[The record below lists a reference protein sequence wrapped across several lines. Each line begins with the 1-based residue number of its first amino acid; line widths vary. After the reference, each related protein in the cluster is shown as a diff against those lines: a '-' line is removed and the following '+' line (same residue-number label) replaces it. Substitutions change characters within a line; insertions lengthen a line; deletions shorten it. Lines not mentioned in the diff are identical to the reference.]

1 MNFCEIVT
9 KRIDKPLQKIQ
20 EICETVLLQNFFL
33 KVNRKGMYYIWMRL
47 KSRKVELKQRVK
59 VSLEKYVGMFRHD
72 CRYNIK
78 FIFTDTKPDI
88 SKVLILVFPSKVFLT

>member
-1 MNFCEIVT
+1 M
-9 KRIDKPLQKIQ
+9 QKIQ

-78 FIFTDTKPDI
+78 FIFADTKPDI
-88 SKVLILVFPSKVFLT
+88 SKVPILASPSKVFLT